1 MENITDDFDGWTPD
15 MKRAAAK
22 REAAALASR
31 GETPETVVD
40 ADAESKSARK
50 QTTRKD

>member
-22 REAAALASR
+22 RKAAVLASR

-40 ADAESKSARK
+40 AEPKSARK
-50 QTTRKD
+50 QTTRKV